1 MIYQMRKEVMCTPL
15 LSSITRDILG
25 LGSDKAMIR
34 HRVGCVRMQQT
45 GAFSFF
51 FLKDIGLHAKL
62 YSFRA
67 PRRESD
73 AEISMDFQWWLVDMT
88 VSLSLYKS
96 Y

>member
-51 FLKDIGLHAKL
+51 FLKISACMQNSTHSEPQDVKVMPRYLWISNGGL
-62 YSFRA
+62 S
-67 PRRESD
+67 
-73 AEISMDFQWWLVDMT
+73 I
-88 VSLSLYKS
+88 
-96 Y
+96 